1 MGKSCGLSP
10 VSFAC
15 SAVSHRRRKQFREN
29 TVDEVSFGGN
39 LIFLRK
45 TKNKKK
51 QYTAVTVFLFFCQ
64 QNLPLRPFCR
74 KVLLAEGLTIE
85 PTITCLSLNQKL
97 KKRKKKKLVLTT
109 SFVLYYRKW
118 VVINFKQKK

>member
-10 VSFAC
+10 VSFAF
-15 SAVSHRRRKQFREN
+15 SAVSYRKRKQFREN

-51 QYTAVTVFLFFCQ
+51 
-64 QNLPLRPFCR
+64 
-74 KVLLAEGLTIE
+74 
-85 PTITCLSLNQKL
+85 
-97 KKRKKKKLVLTT
+97 
-109 SFVLYYRKW
+109 
-118 VVINFKQKK
+118 